1 MSSQDHPP
9 QQQQQQQA
17 PAPAPARAAAAAPAL
32 TATVE
37 TAFVKNVLDK
47 WRAAVPEEMSTWS
60 FPAALTT
67 AMCIASLPKSATKMP
82 GLPPYLQLVGFTSMF
97 ALSTW
102 AVHQSSDKD
111 KVNGP
116 STATAWS
123 IMYLVTNLRRGI
135 MSRQTIPLAIL
146 ASTSMQLG
154 IYGITAAE
162 SFYYG
167 AKVDE
172 VDA

>member
-1 MSSQDHPP
+1 MSSQDHPL
-9 QQQQQQQA
+9 QQKQQRPSA
-17 PAPAPARAAAAAPAL
+17 PAPSAAAAAGEIP
-32 TATVE
+32 
-37 TAFVKNVLDK
+37 FIKNVLDK
-47 WRAAVPEEMSTWS
+47 WREAVPEEMSTWS

-102 AVHQSSDKD
+102 AVHQSSEQD

-123 IMYLVTNLRRGI
+123 IMYLVTNLRRGLV
-135 MSRQTIPLAIL
+135 SRQTVPLAIL
-146 ASTSMQLG
+146 ASTSLQLG